1 MSTHLVLTSH
11 YGDSYHLH
19 QCIKSVIVSFQCAGI
34 TDYKHLVFIDG
45 LQGKNSDFSLDSF
58 CYPNVEF
65 HISSKNVGKSSA
77 FNIMLS
83 NSDCQYLFFLD
94 SDDLFFP
101 SKISQQ
107 SLYLESNDVILGTN
121 YFSYHQSSPNIF
133 LYSDY
138 PCSDF
143 LIRSSFIFFP
153 YLLFSSFSCRF
164 STLANFSLT
173 PFDESLSAGI
183 DYNFY
188 SNLFTSSQVAN
199 LLQPLV
205 YYRINPNGMT
215 KTTSTRKT
223 QISAHLSS
231 AKNFLLYLNP
241 LISLS
246 SDSDFLVFLLFSSK
260 QLSPGFISSF
270 IPDFSYQKSLHLSH
284 SFLMSY
290 RELLL
295 SKPLTAAVYQN
306 MSLNLKS
313 WSY

>member
-45 LQGKNSDFSLDSF
+45 LQGKNSDFSSDLF

-83 NSDCQYLFFLD
+83 NSDCQYIFFLD

-143 LIRSSFIFFP
+143 LIRSSFVFFP

-231 AKNFLLYLNP
+231 AKTFCTLTLSY
-241 LISLS
+241 LS
-246 SDSDFLVFLLFSSK
+246 SDSDFLYFYFSPLNIVTRSY
-260 QLSPGFISSF
+260 FSF
-270 IPDFSYQKSLHLSH
+270 IPIFRIKNLYICHYFSCLTESCYYLSLLP
-284 SFLMSY
+284 
-290 RELLL
+290 
-295 SKPLTAAVYQN
+295 PLFTKTC
-306 MSLNLKS
+306 L
-313 WSY
+313 

>member
-1 MSTHLVLTSH
+1 MSTYLVLTSH

-19 QCIKSVIVSFQCAGI
+19 QCIKSVIASFQYAGI
-34 TDYKHLVFIDG
+34 TDFKHLVFIDG
-45 LQGKNSDFSLDSF
+45 LEGKNSDFSFDSF
-58 CYPNVEF
+58 SYPNLEF
-65 HISSKNVGKSSA
+65 HISPENVGKSSA

-107 SLYLESNDVILGTN
+107 SQFLESNDVILGTN

-133 LYSDY
+133 LDSNY

-143 LIRSSFIFFP
+143 LIRSSFVFFP

-183 DYNFY
+183 DYTFY

-199 LLQPLV
+199 LPHPLV

-215 KTTSTRKT
+215 KTSSTRKA

-231 AKNFLLYLNP
+231 AKKFLLYLNP
-241 LISLS
+241 LISFPS
-246 SDSDFLVFLLFSSK
+246 GTEFLVFLLFSSK
-260 QLSPGFISSF
+260 QLSPGFISSL
-270 IPDFSYQKSLHLSH
+270 IPDFSYQKYLYLSH
-284 SFLMSY
+284 SFLTSY

-295 SKPLTAAVYQN
+295 SKPLTVSICQN
-306 MSLNLKS
+306 MSLNLKT